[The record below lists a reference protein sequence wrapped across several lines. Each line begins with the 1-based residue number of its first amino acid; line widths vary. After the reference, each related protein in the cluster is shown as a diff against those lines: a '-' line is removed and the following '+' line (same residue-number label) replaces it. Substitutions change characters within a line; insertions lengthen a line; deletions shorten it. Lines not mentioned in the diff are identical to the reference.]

1 MKIAVS
7 VAPAILEIQDDD
19 FSTRTATE
27 VQELVRERI
36 AVWLASDAQADWQVV
51 TEDTVAEQAA

>member
-27 VQELVRERI
+27 VQELVRERVS
-36 AVWLASDAQADWQVV
+36 VWLTSEAQADWQMV
-51 TEDTVAEQAA
+51 TENTIAEKAA